1 MLVFI
6 DESGD
11 PGTKGKPGS
20 SDYFV
25 VTAVIFEDRDEA
37 QACDLRINEIRIEW
51 FKTRPFEFH
60 FNSCSRDIRERFLME
75 TGKFE
80 YLYMSFIFNK
90 GSSMAKG
97 FSIRIPSTNMRLI
110 CCFRT

>member
-1 MLVFI
+1 VLVFI

-37 QACDLRINEIRIEW
+37 QLAICALTKFASSGLR
-51 FKTRPFEFH
+51 
-60 FNSCSRDIRERFLME
+60 RDRL
-75 TGKFE
+75 
-80 YLYMSFIFNK
+80 SFI
-90 GSSMAKG
+90 
-97 FSIRIPSTNMRLI
+97 STRAAE
-110 CCFRT
+110 TSASVS